1 MGRLSALSTGCL
13 YPPGNIPC
21 TYFCQRLSR
30 LQGHNEAGRF
40 ESKNSSDT
48 ITNRTRDLPACSTVP
63 QTTARPASRTVGA
76 LHEDQYTFLSNLGQ
90 FFLEWKMFQ
99 TDILEKIKHTF
110 HVQKLK
116 KKNLALFQI
125 MKKNIVELTG
135 HR

>member
-1 MGRLSALSTGCL
+1 
-13 YPPGNIPC
+13 
-21 TYFCQRLSR
+21 
-30 LQGHNEAGRF
+30 
-40 ESKNSSDT
+40 
-48 ITNRTRDLPACSTVP
+48 VP

-76 LHEDQYTFLSNLGQ
+76 LHEAQYTFLSNLGQ